1 MGVDTSVATTTIT
14 HTVTATTTLSP
25 SFELISITLG
35 EKFLQCLNLLDK
47 LPGGQIILRYI
58 KSSYKDDPIR
68 SLFELALFVFAIHYF
83 LSSKKK
89 ENKSELVK
97 FSGREIDEL
106 VNEWTPSSL
115 VEPVNDLEKWELKS
129 IPQVHG
135 ANGLYVKLDNPKIN
149 DAVLNLASNDFLNLS
164 SSEDIKSAAK
174 GVISSSGV
182 GACGPP
188 NFYGTQDVHVRLE
201 EDLSNFL
208 GTEQAIIY
216 GQDFVTA
223 GSVIPSFLKRG
234 DLIIADSGINLAI
247 QKALIVSRCDIEWYD
262 HNDMD
267 HLEQILTEV
276 KPVLDKQK
284 PIRRRFIVTEGLFAN
299 SGEIANLP
307 RIVELKNKFKYR
319 LFLDE
324 TLSIGTIGK
333 TGKGIV
339 EHFNIP
345 RSEIS
350 ITIGSMAL
358 SFASSG
364 GFCVGVAPMVLH
376 QRIQSNAYVFSASL
390 PPYSAK
396 VTSEAIKLITSK
408 TTSSG
413 DSAIIHDLQSN
424 VSAVYNQLL
433 NLNNSFVQVVS
444 NPLSPVIHVSLDQA
458 YRSSLNLPVAYG
470 SLDFLNTGKQAA
482 SLNEFDHKYNA
493 ESFILQKIID
503 QLLIQS
509 NVLITRSKNI
519 LEHENLPTANP
530 HLLIFISSGA
540 KQVDLS
546 NAIASLDSI
555 ISNVCSSIKSE
566 ADLLNLENEIAR
578 Y

>member
-1 MGVDTSVATTTIT
+1 MIETDDEFEARKQSVPTFLRRYVRKLQPVESVIP
-14 HTVTATTTLSP
+14 SP
-25 SFELISITLG
+25 VLEDEDSAKVQLGQFTDQQLRNEYVSILQG
-35 EKFLQCLNLLDK
+35 ED
-47 LPGGQIILRYI
+47 I
-58 KSSYKDDPIR
+58 
-68 SLFELALFVFAIHYF
+68 A
-83 LSSKKK
+83 
-89 ENKSELVK
+89 
-97 FSGREIDEL
+97 EIDESEDFL
-106 VNEWTPSSL
+106 ENAESELEIESDFSDIESIDLTQSVVNSARRPSPSSDNIQL
-115 VEPVNDLEKWELKS
+115 AINELFTPQGLQEFIQSPLESSVLQKHLTYDGILTRSKYNKMVKPAEDVKDEAGKLLELIIEKRGEELKDILDGKELPKEHKKIEDDGDSIDDFADSKFDCVICQTNTREIITWPCRCFAICESFEPVNDLEKWELKS

-135 ANGLYVKLDNPKIN
+135 ANG
-149 DAVLNLASNDFLNLS
+149 F
-164 SSEDIKSAAK
+164 EDIKSAAK
-174 GVISSSGV
+174 GVISSAGV

-223 GSVIPSFLKRG
+223 GSVIPAFLKRG

-364 GFCVGVAPMVLH
+364 GFCVGVAPMVHH

-408 TTSSG
+408 TTSSVK
-413 DSAIIHDLQSN
+413 A
-424 VSAVYNQLL
+424 LL
-433 NLNNSFVQVVS
+433 
-444 NPLSPVIHVSLDQA
+444 
-458 YRSSLNLPVAYG
+458 
-470 SLDFLNTGKQAA
+470 
-482 SLNEFDHKYNA
+482 
-493 ESFILQKIID
+493 
-503 QLLIQS
+503 
-509 NVLITRSKNI
+509 
-519 LEHENLPTANP
+519 
-530 HLLIFISSGA
+530 
-540 KQVDLS
+540 
-546 NAIASLDSI
+546 
-555 ISNVCSSIKSE
+555 
-566 ADLLNLENEIAR
+566 
-578 Y
+578 